1 MRMVGSGTLIMLS
14 EAKHL
19 RLDRARRVKTRSS
32 QIEPKIPRYARDWD
46 PRAGDG
52 DADGRIRRS
61 HNAERSE
68 ASSARPSASPPNT
81 IIADRAEDPSVRSGL
96 GSPYGERHA
105 ARRSRESPV
114 AGRS

>member
-1 MRMVGSGTLIMLS
+1 MRTVVYGTLMMLS

-81 IIADRAEDPSVRSGL
+81 IIADRAEDPSLRSGL
-96 GSPYGERHA
+96 ESPHRDGDP
-105 ARRSRESPV
+105 ARRNRE
-114 AGRS
+114 